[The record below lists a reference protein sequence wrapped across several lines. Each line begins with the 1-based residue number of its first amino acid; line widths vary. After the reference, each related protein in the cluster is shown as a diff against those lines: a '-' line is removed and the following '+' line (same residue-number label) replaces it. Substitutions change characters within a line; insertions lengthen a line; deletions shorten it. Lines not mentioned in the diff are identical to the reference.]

1 MSWFEKLQKAGDCS
15 KVQPANGQILRW
27 SATTRQWEVV
37 DVPGGT
43 ETDPLSLHLDQ
54 TTPQTIGST
63 GSRLSKLWATDIAVT
78 NAITGDITGNAG
90 TVTNATLTTALTVNT
105 GTVTLKGNVANT
117 SALTIGA
124 GAVSISGSNTGDQD
138 LSGLVLKT
146 YTVNGHALSGNVSVT
161 LSDVGGEAS
170 GTTATHAALTA
181 THGISGA
188 IVGTIDTQ
196 SLTNKTFDQL
206 KTSQTVTVAA
216 TDLVWGNS
224 IATHKVPIVLNGTTY
239 YILLVDS

>member
-1 MSWFEKLQKAGDCS
+1 M
-15 KVQPANGQILRW
+15 
-27 SATTRQWEVV
+27 
-37 DVPGGT
+37 
-43 ETDPLSLHLDQ
+43 
-54 TTPQTIGST
+54 
-63 GSRLSKLWATDIAVT
+63 
-78 NAITGDITGNAG
+78 
-90 TVTNATLTTALTVNT
+90 
-105 GTVTLKGNVANT
+105 ANT